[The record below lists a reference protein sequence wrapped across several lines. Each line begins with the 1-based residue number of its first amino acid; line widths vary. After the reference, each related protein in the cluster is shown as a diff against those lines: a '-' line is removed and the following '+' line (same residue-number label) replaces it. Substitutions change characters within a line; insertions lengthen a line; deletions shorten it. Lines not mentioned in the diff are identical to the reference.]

1 MPLQE
6 KPMETFKKLLI
17 LSVDTLGFSLW
28 SASNFAAETLV
39 EKTLATKASA
49 ANVVALSPV
58 MSPSGGILKMVLGLV
73 VVLAVMALI
82 TWFLKRML
90 PGVGAKQSVVRI
102 VGGVS
107 VGSRERIVVV
117 EVAGRWLVVGVAAGQ
132 VNGIANLEIG
142 AEQLALSAA
151 SEANSV
157 GHAFT
162 NSTEPFAQW
171 LNKSVAKILDKKNV
185 SQ

>member
-1 MPLQE
+1 
-6 KPMETFKKLLI
+6 METFKKLLI
-17 LSVDTLGFSLW
+17 LSVATLGFSLW
-28 SASNFAAETLV
+28 AATNFATETLV
-39 EKTLATKASA
+39 EKTLVASTSA
-49 ANVVALSPV
+49 ANAVALSPV
-58 MSPSGGILKMVLGLV
+58 ISPAMSPSGGILKMVLGLV
-73 VVLAVMALI
+73 VVLAVMAII
-82 TWFLKRML
+82 TWLLKRML

-142 AEQLALSAA
+142 AEQFALSAA
-151 SEANSV
+151 AEANSV

-162 NSTEPFAQW
+162 NSAQPFAQW